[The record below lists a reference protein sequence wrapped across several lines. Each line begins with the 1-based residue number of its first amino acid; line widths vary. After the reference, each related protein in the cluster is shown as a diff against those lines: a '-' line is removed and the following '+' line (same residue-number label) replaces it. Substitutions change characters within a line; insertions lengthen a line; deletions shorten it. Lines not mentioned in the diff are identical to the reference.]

1 MEGCL
6 CEVLSKFSTYSRI
19 QIRDTLYSESRQLE
33 ITKSILNVLHNIV
46 VVKSIEVTR
55 TQKDYFDKKE
65 QLVWEL
71 LSTKSLKSKKTI
83 LESNPDLVAC
93 IAYSCPKAASG

>member
-6 CEVLSKFSTYSRI
+6 CDVLSKFSSYSRA
-19 QIRDTLYSESRQLE
+19 QIIHTISSESRELE

-46 VVKSIEVTR
+46 LVKSIEVTR
-55 TQKDYFDKKE
+55 TQKDFLDKE
-65 QLVWEL
+65 AELVWHL
-71 LSTKSLKSKKTI
+71 LSKDSLKSKKAI

-93 IAYSCPKAASG
+93 IAYSCPKAVSG